1 MNIGNAY
8 AGSDPS
14 VWATVVELSETYNIS
29 TSSVRRWIKK
39 YDSVRYFQES
49 NLLRVHRQDFADL
62 VDSFVKNRASSQ
74 VKEG

>member
-1 MNIGNAY
+1 MDIGNEHVD
-8 AGSDPS
+8 SDPS
-14 VWATVVELSETYNIS
+14 AWATVVELSEIYNIS

-49 NLLRVHRQDFADL
+49 NLLRIHRQDFADL
-62 VDSFVKNRASSQ
+62 VDSFVENRASSQ

>member
-1 MNIGNAY
+1 MTTENTRLDN
-8 AGSDPS
+8 DPS

-62 VDSFVKNRASSQ
+62 VDSFVENRASSQ

>member
-1 MNIGNAY
+1 MTTENVHLNN
-8 AGSDPS
+8 DTS

-39 YDSVRYFQES
+39 YDDVRYFQES
-49 NLLRVHRQDFADL
+49 NLLRIHRQDFADL
-62 VDSFVKNRASSQ
+62 VDSFVENRASSQ